1 MFKIYKPQDE
11 ILTAGLTVL
20 IYGEAGIGKTTLAN
34 TSNNAVLLDFDNG
47 AHRSAYR
54 QDTIRIDSWNDIAK
68 NFTDFFAAINNYD
81 TIIIDTA
88 GKMLDFMIVY
98 LEQENPRL
106 IKAQMQMYGEL
117 KKLFQD
123 FHRRLKA
130 LNKDIVFIA
139 HVKEKDEGDFKIKRP
154 LMVGSSYDIVVQSAD
169 LVGYMSVTN
178 GKTLLDFR
186 ASEYI
191 IAKNCGKINIAD
203 VTGLNNIDGFMN
215 RLIIDTKEYLNKQNK
230 EQNESINNIKNII
243 NNANTINNLIDFNNY
258 VNSFKTQNFT
268 KPEKL
273 QIWNGIKLI
282 AEKRNYLYN
291 ENTNIFEQGAEWNR
305 Y

>member
-1 MFKIYKPQDE
+1 MFNIYKPEDE

-34 TSNNAVLLDFDNG
+34 TSKNAVLLDFDNG

-54 QDTIRIDSWNDIAK
+54 QDTIRINTWNDISS
-68 NFTDFFAAINNYD
+68 NMSDFLGIISNYD
-81 TIIIDTA
+81 TVIIDTV
-88 GKMLDFMIVY
+88 GKMLDFMIVQ
-98 LEQENPRL
+98 LEQDNPRL
-106 IKAQMQMYGEL
+106 IKNQMQMYGEL

-123 FHRRLKA
+123 FHRRIKS

-169 LVGYMSVTN
+169 LVGYMSISN
-178 GKTLLDFR
+178 SKTLLDFR

-203 VTGLNNIDGFMN
+203 VSGLNNIDNFMN
-215 RLIIDTKEYLNKQNK
+215 NLILETKDYLNKQNR
-230 EQNESINNIKNII
+230 EQMESINNIKNVIKYATNI
-243 NNANTINNLIDFNNY
+243 NSLDEFNKY
-258 VNSFKTQNFT
+258 IESFKNTNYT

-273 QIWNGIKLI
+273 QIWSGIKLI
-282 AEKRNYLYN
+282 AENKNYSYN
-291 ENTNIFEQGAEWNR
+291 EIKQIFEAE
-305 Y
+305 

>member
-11 ILTAGLTVL
+11 ILTTGLTVL

-34 TSNNAVLLDFDNG
+34 TSNNAILLDFDNG
-47 AHRSAYR
+47 AHRSAFR
-54 QDTIRIDSWNDIAK
+54 QDTIRINSWNDIAR
-68 NFTDFFAAINNYD
+68 NFSEFLDAINKYD

-88 GKMLDFMIVY
+88 GKMLDFMILY

-123 FHRRLKA
+123 FHRRIKS

-154 LMVGSSYDIVVQSAD
+154 LMAGSSYDIVVQSAD
-169 LVGYMSVTN
+169 LVGYMSITN

-191 IAKNCGKINIAD
+191 IAKNCGKLDYAD
-203 VTGLNNIDGFMN
+203 VSGLHNIENFM
-215 RLIIDTKEYLNKQNK
+215 
-230 EQNESINNIKNII
+230 
-243 NNANTINNLIDFNNY
+243 NNLISNTKDSLNKLSKQQQDSIEKCKGIIKHAGSLIDIIEFNKYFELIKNA
-258 VNSFKTQNFT
+258 NSDYSKS
-268 KPEKL
+268 ESL
-273 QIWNGIKLI
+273 QIWTGIKLI
-282 AEKRNYLYN
+282 AESRNYTYN
-291 ENTNIFEQGAEWNR
+291 ATLKTFEQGAE
-305 Y
+305 

>member
-11 ILTAGLTVL
+11 ILTTGLTVL

-68 NFTDFFAAINNYD
+68 NFSDFFEAINNYD

-88 GKMLDFMIVY
+88 GKMLDFMIVH
-98 LEQENPRL
+98 LELENPRL

-123 FHRRLKA
+123 FHRRLKS

-169 LVGYMSVTN
+169 LVGYMSVNN

-215 RLIIDTKEYLNKQNK
+215 KLILETKDFLNKQNK
-230 EQNESINNIKNII
+230 EQTDSINNIKKII
-243 NNANTINNLIDFNNY
+243 KYANDINNLEEFNSY
-258 VNSFKTQNFT
+258 VISFKEMKLT

-273 QIWNGIKLI
+273 QIWNGIKSI
-282 AEKRNYLYN
+282 AENKNYIYN
-291 ENTNIFEQGAEWNR
+291 ESRQVFEQGE
-305 Y
+305 